1 MKLLERKPVQQGL
14 MALAAGTVLCAS
26 AWGLKKASNAL
37 FGSSE
42 GSLKTLLPMFDSNDA
57 KYLELL
63 DLYEP
68 DFLDI
73 LGRLHTFRR
82 FDVSLFHNIV
92 KSMALAAQFR
102 VDSYMNRSATSSF
115 QIRSKYQK
123 IIEATRLFRAVLEIK
138 ISSAL
143 EDFDEI
149 AVDIN
154 GKVEQA
160 CMDSI
165 QDTFT

>member
-1 MKLLERKPVQQGL
+1 
-14 MALAAGTVLCAS
+14 MALAAGSVLCVS
-26 AWGLKKASNAL
+26 AWGLKKASTAL

-42 GSLKTLLPMFDSNDA
+42 GSLKTLLPMFEPSEA

-68 DFLDI
+68 DFLEI

-82 FDVSLFHNIV
+82 FDSKAFGNIV
-92 KSMALAAQFR
+92 RSMALAAQFR
-102 VDSYMNRSATSSF
+102 VDSHMNRTATSSF
-115 QIRSKYQK
+115 QIRSMYQK
-123 IIEATRLFRAVLEIK
+123 IIEATRIFRAVLEIL

-165 QDTFT
+165 QDTFL

>member
-14 MALAAGTVLCAS
+14 MALAAGSILCAS

-42 GSLKTLLPMFDSNDA
+42 GSLDTLLPMFDKQEA

-63 DLYEP
+63 HLYEP

-73 LGRLHTFRR
+73 LGRLYTFRR
-82 FDVSLFHNIV
+82 FDVQAFHDIL
-92 KSMALAAQFR
+92 KTMALAAQFR

-123 IIEATRLFRAVLEIK
+123 VIESTRIFRAVLEIK
-138 ISSAL
+138 IPSAL